1 MVKHLKKYGNF
12 MKMILALKH
21 FNKHDHDLNN
31 YGKFIIIE
39 LLRNICP
46 TTTETIKERVK
57 QTQTIRFSATPDVK
71 YSSFLVNHKFFIWYP
86 LRMAA
91 VETSWKIVCFY
102 QPYLHFP
109 SFKRSTF
116 PLLQDRLTHRQT
128 DRQTDK
134 QKDRQINRY
143 IDR

>member
-1 MVKHLKKYGNF
+1 
-12 MKMILALKH
+12 MKMIVALKY

-46 TTTETIKERVK
+46 TTTETIKERLK
-57 QTQTIRFSATPDVK
+57 QPQTTRFSATPDVK
-71 YSSFLVNHKFFIWYP
+71 YPSFLVNHKFFIWYP
-86 LRMAA
+86 LRMAT

-102 QPYLHFP
+102 QPYLHLP
-109 SFKRSTF
+109 SFKQSTF

-134 QKDRQINRY
+134 QKDR
-143 IDR
+143 